1 VDLRARRI
9 RTANL
14 AEIPPQIQDSLNLIM
29 EMYNPP
35 SKKPWQ
41 VVKKAVR
48 ITLVNHYQLKSVY
61 IKCITRSM
69 NLRNTKVCILNNSMY
84 VRTRYSLKIFAGEAL
99 GERSRG
105 ASWKH
110 FVGLSE
116 RGL

>member
-48 ITLVNHYQLKSVY
+48 IFLVNHYQL
-61 IKCITRSM
+61 TRSM